1 MEDSS
6 RDRASDHGRG
16 ADLVEAK
23 SGPFHKQPLCAG
35 FVCTCCQTLFTSK
48 HDLDQHIV
56 NKGHANKSEKS
67 KRSSGSNPGQP
78 LQDRTQ
84 LLDSSGSVPQRHI
97 APPTSPNTCVVT
109 DDGVAATEE
118 WDVHRTRSDCEKTF
132 TSQATGEQHE
142 SRALARHLRDA
153 GFEASPHMTVGQEA
167 GLGVAPAA
175 AHAEENERRHSKQYM
190 LDVSSSI
197 SDSLSF
203 YIDGKVISSSTVS
216 GCEATDV
223 HSGSLTSV
231 KVDVLMVDP
240 VESSTEP
247 CLEAPAKRRTATPPV
262 LPEAE
267 TSASVASSREA
278 SETREVQ
285 KHRPVFPFEKLKQL
299 LKKQDS
305 LKQAVNVVA
314 EGQSPSASLS
324 AGAGRFKRRT
334 GSPQGSPQPSP
345 SPNEGTVEVITEDCA
360 AESVDDLG
368 TRPECSV
375 GETEHTP
382 RLVEEPVEGVPAD
395 SSSKACHQQPLDLSS
410 TMKRGDAGDLP
421 SSALDLSLQKKSVV
435 ESEFLSNLVLQ
446 AVLRAEG
453 KTSSSMFEKT
463 PLSVGEESLTPV
475 TPEASLLPDLT
486 LVTGPE
492 MADSGLV
499 YGLALPSSSL
509 TGIPSSLSPV
519 ALQPAPPCTIAFA
532 PPGLHSVL
540 STAPSLFTVLTPSP
554 LLPSPPNQPIQVLT
568 SNISPEPLVVCTENA
583 LSPSE
588 CDLTNAFSSSNPA
601 NLVTLAQTLDPSLN
615 LPVILADQI
624 SPVMDTSS
632 VSQVP
637 FPPALALNDSLMNS
651 YNITSNTVLIECTI
665 ALDAPADVFP
675 PAGLQGNTAENPGT
689 QMVVNHIER
698 EQILSLPSAPDD
710 APVLLSST
718 AELVSST
725 AVAPPVCDSTPEAAE
740 PTMTPGS
747 PGPPP
752 VCDPIPSEVLAA
764 DTPVRDDEGPDDPP
778 VLTAQCSPSPSP
790 SPSPEKYDPEES
802 QTEAPD
808 DPQPQTFTKNFV
820 CNVCDQLFHSM
831 KELGHHVGSHAE
843 EWPFKCEFCVLLF
856 EKPAALLDHRA
867 SLHGV
872 GKTYVCSACA
882 KDFVYLSNLK
892 QHQEE
897 LHPGKTCSYTEEE
910 KGKLRPQNYNT
921 FTKAT
926 TDSAAAAVPEKPPKP
941 VKKEEDQVKVAAEE
955 LLTTIK
961 ILAANED
968 KVPDVRLG
976 INQHY
981 PSFKPPPFPYHNR
994 SPAGSTASATNFTTH
1009 NIPQTFT
1016 TAIRCTKCGKSF
1028 DNMPELHKHILACA
1042 NASDK
1047 RRYTPKK
1054 NPIPLRHFAKS
1065 QNGVLA
1071 TTNSSNEFNAPNRAS
1086 QSGRSK
1092 HQEESTVKEKLRML
1106 SRRKKKLAQRVLPH
1120 RNKSITP
1127 TNLELPA
1134 REVFAC
1140 PRCGR
1145 DFTMRRSRTKHMAVC
1160 LKKSEEARKD
1170 GGISLTKE
1178 NDRRLQVKGA
1188 PPSSPHKTRLQTSGP
1203 AKRPAVPAE
1212 PDASPHKRSKTD
1224 SDGPQPKPEPPS
1236 LNELHVTRTFHPA
1249 MRQYS
1254 RMRHGVKELPIKLSV
1269 VAPPQNNQDELTAT
1283 PGGGGSGILPS
1294 SSKQSTTA

>member
-6 RDRASDHGRG
+6 HDRTS
-16 ADLVEAK
+16 DLVEAK
-23 SGPFHKQPLCAG
+23 SDPFHKQPLCAG
-35 FVCTCCQTLFTSK
+35 FLCTCCQTLYTSK

-67 KRSSGSNPGQP
+67 KRSSGSSPGQT
-78 LQDRTQ
+78 LQDSTQ
-84 LLDSSGSVPQRHI
+84 LLDSSGSVPQHHI
-97 APPTSPNTCVVT
+97 TSPNACVVT
-109 DDGVAATEE
+109 DDGVSATE
-118 WDVHRTRSDCEKTF
+118 VAGARSDCQKTF
-132 TSQATGEQHE
+132 TSEATGEQHE
-142 SRALARHLRDA
+142 SHVHARHLDDTV
-153 GFEASPHMTVGQEA
+153 FETSPCMTVGQEA
-167 GLGVAPAA
+167 ELVAPAA
-175 AHAEENERRHSKQYM
+175 AEENERRHTKQYM

-197 SDSLSF
+197 SDSLGF
-203 YIDGKVISSSTVS
+203 YPDGKVISSNTV
-216 GCEATDV
+216 GVCEETDV
-223 HSGSLTSV
+223 HSV
-231 KVDVLMVDP
+231 KVDVLMSDHA
-240 VESSTEP
+240 ESNSES
-247 CLEAPAKRRTATPPV
+247 CLEAPTKRQTATPPL
-262 LPEAE
+262 LPETELGAE
-267 TSASVASSREA
+267 TTTSSSSSSVASSGGA

-305 LKQAVNVVA
+305 LKQTVNVVA
-314 EGQSPSASLS
+314 EGQSSSASLP

-334 GSPQGSPQPSP
+334 GSPQGSPQPS
-345 SPNEGTVEVITEDCA
+345 SSERTVNVVTEDCA
-360 AESVDDLG
+360 AASMDDFG

-375 GETEHTP
+375 GETERTP
-382 RLVEEPVEGVPAD
+382 QLVEEPMESAPAD
-395 SSSKACHQQPLDLSS
+395 VCSKSCNQQPLDLSS
-410 TMKRGDAGDLP
+410 TMKRGDAGDP
-421 SSALDLSLQKKSVV
+421 PNSALDLSLQKKSVV

-453 KTSSSMFEKT
+453 KTSSSMFEKC
-463 PLSVGEESLTPV
+463 PLSVSEESLPLV
-475 TPEASLLPDLT
+475 NPEASLLPDLT
-486 LVTGPE
+486 LVAGPE
-492 MADSGLV
+492 MADPGVV

-509 TGIPSSLSPV
+509 TPLPIPSSLSPV

-554 LLPSPPNQPIQVLT
+554 LLPNPPNQPIQVLS

-583 LSPSE
+583 LNPAE
-588 CDLTNAFSSSNPA
+588 CDLTNTFSGSNPA
-601 NLVTLAQTLDPSLN
+601 SLVTLSQTLDPSLN

-624 SPVMDTSS
+624 TPVIETCS

-675 PAGLQGNTAENPGT
+675 PASTQENTAENPGT
-689 QMVVNHIER
+689 QMVVSHIEQ
-698 EQILSLPSAPDD
+698 EQILSLPGPSDE

-718 AELVSST
+718 AEMVSST
-725 AVAPPVCDSTPEAAE
+725 AVCESTPEATE
-740 PTMTPGS
+740 STVTPSS
-747 PGPPP
+747 PDPLP
-752 VCDPIPSEVLAA
+752 VGHSSELSAA
-764 DTPVRDDEGPDDPP
+764 HTPVQNDEGPEDPP
-778 VLTAQCSPSPSP
+778 VLTAQCSPSP
-790 SPSPEKYDPEES
+790 ETYDPEES
-802 QTEAPD
+802 QHEASS

-820 CNVCDQLFHSM
+820 CNVCDQLYHSM
-831 KELGHHVGSHAE
+831 KELGHHVSSHAE

-856 EKPAALLDHRA
+856 DKPATLLNHRS

-910 KGKLRPQNYNT
+910 MGKLRPQNYNT
-921 FTKAT
+921 LTKAT
-926 TDSAAAAVPEKPPKP
+926 TDSTAAAVPEKPPKP

-1086 QSGRSK
+1086 QSSRSK

-1106 SRRKKKLAQRVLPH
+1106 NRRKKKLAQRVLPH
-1120 RNKSITP
+1120 RNKAITS
-1127 TNLELPA
+1127 TNIELPA
-1134 REVFAC
+1134 HEVFPC

-1145 DFTMRRSRTKHMAVC
+1145 DFSMRRSRTKHMAVC
-1160 LKKSEEARKD
+1160 LKKSEEAKARKD
-1170 GGISLTKE
+1170 GEISVTKE
-1178 NDRRLQVKGA
+1178 NDQCLQVKGA
-1188 PPSSPHKTRLQTSGP
+1188 QTSPHKTRLQTSAP
-1203 AKRPAVPAE
+1203 AKRPTVQAGLDV
-1212 PDASPHKRSKTD
+1212 SPHKRSKMD
-1224 SDGPQPKPEPPS
+1224 SDIPQPKPESPS
-1236 LNELHVTRTFHPA
+1236 LNELQVTRTFHPA

-1254 RMRHGVKELPIKLSV
+1254 RMRHGVKDLPIKLSV
-1269 VAPPQNNQDELTAT
+1269 VAPQQNNQEELPAT
-1283 PGGGGSGILPS
+1283 QTGRSGILPS
-1294 SSKQSTTA
+1294 SSTQSTTA